1 MMAVTPVHVK
11 MDILTLGKALIY
23 TKNAWT
29 STNAKKGHMIVEI
42 IKNATILLAHLSV
55 HVPKGLLRLC
65 HKTMVTTT
73 VTMMSMLKMLT
84 KKLLTLEKSRVMI
97 LMNAHKW
104 NTVATLMP
112 HASMPL
118 DLILANVILDFL
130 VIVSIVK
137 ILMNA

>member
-1 MMAVTPVHVK
+1 MS
-11 MDILTLGKALIY
+11 TLKL
-23 TKNAWT
+23 
-29 STNAKKGHMIVEI
+29 
-42 IKNATILLAHLSV
+42 
-55 HVPKGLLRLC
+55 
-65 HKTMVTTT
+65 
-73 VTMMSMLKMLT
+73 LT
-84 KKLLTLEKSRVMI
+84 KKMSTLEKSRVLI

-130 VIVSIVK
+130 VMVSIVK